1 MIELSLF
8 LGTLIG
14 IYAIMALALNLQY
27 GFTGLLNFGLVAFF
41 AIGAYAS
48 ALMSL
53 AGVPIFVAMVL
64 AVILTAIMGALIAI
78 PTMNLSIHYWAI
90 VTISIAELV
99 RVVIQNE
106 EWATGG
112 TFGLSNI
119 PQPLSGVIGSDAYPT
134 FFLCLTLVLL
144 AICYLISRALV
155 DSPYG
160 RVIKTIREDEDYA
173 QSLGKDVPGVKL
185 RTMAVGAAMVG
196 LAGAL
201 YAHFNTYLHPTAFE
215 PIVTFIIWAA
225 VIMGGKGNLAGGIL
239 GAVVIVLIYN
249 STRFLGDFIDI
260 SASTIAALRLGLIG
274 ALITAI
280 VVLRPNGLLPERKK
294 VL

>member
-1 MIELSLF
+1 MIELGLF

-27 GFTGLLNFGLVAFF
+27 GFTGLLNFGLVGFF

-48 ALMSL
+48 ALISL
-53 AGVPIFVAMVL
+53 TGVPVL
-64 AVILTAIMGALIAI
+64 AAMALAVLITGLMGALIAL
-78 PTMNLSIHYWAI
+78 PTMNLSVHYWAI

-112 TFGLSNI
+112 TFGLSDI
-119 PQPLSGVIGSDAYPT
+119 PQPLSGLIGAEAYPS
-134 FFLCLTLVLL
+134 FFLGLTLGLL
-144 AICYLISRALV
+144 ALCYLICRALV

-160 RVIKTIREDEDYA
+160 RVIKSIREDEDYA

-185 RTMAVGAAMVG
+185 RTMALGAALVG

-201 YAHFNTYLHPTAFE
+201 YAHFNTYLNPAAFE

-249 STRFLGDFIDI
+249 STRFLGDYVDL
-260 SASTIAALRLGLIG
+260 SAATIAALRLGLIG
-274 ALITAI
+274 FLITAI
-280 VVLRPNGLLPERKK
+280 VVLRPNGLLPEKKK
-294 VL
+294 VF

>member
-1 MIELSLF
+1 MIELGLF

-14 IYAIMALALNLQY
+14 IYSIMALALNLQY

-48 ALMSL
+48 ALLSL
-53 AGVPIFVAMVL
+53 ADVPIFLSMAL
-64 AVILTAIMGALIAI
+64 AVLITAAIGGLIAI
-78 PTMNLSIHYWAI
+78 PTMNLSVHYWAI

-112 TFGLSNI
+112 TFGLSDI
-119 PQPLSGVIGSDAYPT
+119 PQPLLSVIGSEWYPT
-134 FFLCLTLVLL
+134 FFLGLTLALL
-144 AICYLISRALV
+144 LICYLICRALV

-160 RVIKTIREDEDYA
+160 RVVKTIREDEDYA
-173 QSLGKDVPGVKL
+173 QSLGKTVPAFKL
-185 RTMAVGAAMVG
+185 RTMALGAGLVG
-196 LAGAL
+196 LAGTL
-201 YAHFNTYLHPTAFE
+201 YAHFNTYLNPAAFE

-225 VIMGGKGNLAGGIL
+225 VIMGGKGNLKGGII
-239 GAVVIVLIYN
+239 GAVVIVLLYN
-249 STRFLGDFIDI
+249 STRFLGDYVDL
-260 SASTIAALRLGLIG
+260 SASTIAAARLALIG
-274 ALITAI
+274 ILITAI

-294 VL
+294 VF

>member
-27 GFTGLLNFGLVAFF
+27 GFTGLLNFGLVGFF
-41 AIGAYAS
+41 AIGAYGS
-48 ALMSL
+48 ALLSI
-53 AGVPIFVAMVL
+53 AGVPVVA
-64 AVILTAIMGALIAI
+64 AVIIAVLITTIVGALIAI

-112 TFGLSNI
+112 TFGLGDI
-119 PQPLSGVIGSDAYPT
+119 PQPLSAVIPSDWYST
-134 FFLCLTLVLL
+134 FFFLLTLTLL
-144 AICYLISRALV
+144 LICYMICRALV
-155 DSPYG
+155 SEPYG
-160 RVIKTIREDEDYA
+160 RVIKAIREDEEFA
-173 QSLGKDVPGVKL
+173 VSLGKNVRSFKL
-185 RTMAVGAAMVG
+185 RTMAAGAAMTG

-225 VIMGGKGNLAGGIL
+225 VIMGGKGNLKGGVL
-239 GAVVIVLIYN
+239 GAVVIVLLYN
-249 STRFLGDFIDI
+249 STRFI
-260 SASTIAALRLGLIG
+260 SEFVDLSAATIASGRLALIG
-274 ALITAI
+274 LLITTI
-280 VVLRPNGLLPERKK
+280 VVLAPDGLLPEKK
-294 VL
+294 KEY

>member
-1 MIELSLF
+1 MVELGLF

-48 ALMSL
+48 ALLSL
-53 AGVPIFVAMVL
+53 AGVPIFISMAL
-64 AVILTAIMGALIAI
+64 AVLITAAIGGLIAI
-78 PTMNLSIHYWAI
+78 PTMNLSVHYWAI

-112 TFGLSNI
+112 TFGLSDI
-119 PQPLSGVIGSDAYPT
+119 PQPLFGAVGPDWYPT
-134 FFLCLTLVLL
+134 FFLCITLALL
-144 AICYLISRALV
+144 LICYVICRILV

-173 QSLGKDVPGVKL
+173 LSLGKNVPAFKL
-185 RTMAVGAAMVG
+185 RTMALGAGLVG
-196 LAGAL
+196 LAGTL
-201 YAHFNTYLHPTAFE
+201 YAHFNTYLNPAAFE

-225 VIMGGKGNLAGGIL
+225 VIMGGKGNLKGGIM
-239 GAVVIVLIYN
+239 GAVVIVLLYN
-249 STRFLGDFIDI
+249 STRFVGDYVDL
-260 SASTIAALRLGLIG
+260 SASTIAAVRLGLIG

-294 VL
+294 VF